1 MIQFLLLILRRFQ
14 RSSNIKLCCVH
25 YVQPITPPCQRIYDL
40 HYSRFLIRG
49 VQFDLFVSKQ
59 ASFQE
64 NTWQSFKTP
73 LDIQSPGEVVFFGCR
88 ATMWLAEWDVWDY
101 P

>member
-1 MIQFLLLILRRFQ
+1 
-14 RSSNIKLCCVH
+14 
-25 YVQPITPPCQRIYDL
+25 
-40 HYSRFLIRG
+40 